1 MAYLI
6 EKFNELKYEFERLKC
21 VHRVPRLYIS
31 NYFGELRREVDL
43 YYNRK
48 DLKKQDE
55 RLLKSWLDIIRKIEH
70 YENDCQKFFKKLPD
84 QLYERTSDVIT
95 HTDMKLNELHS
106 NNIEINLKSNK
117 VEKIIDEMAYL
128 VNDQIIEIET
138 ILFNKKKMLFIDISK
153 VNGTKYSDEKET
165 SKLIFINNE
174 YFGRLGTD
182 LIKK

>member
-6 EKFNELKYEFERLKC
+6 EKLNELKYEFERLKC

-31 NYFGELRREVDL
+31 NYFSELKREVDL

-55 RLLKSWLDIIRKIEH
+55 RLLKIWLEIIRKIEH
-70 YENDCQKFFKKLPD
+70 YENDCQKWFKKLPD
-84 QLYERTSDVIT
+84 DLDEHTSNVIT

-106 NNIEINLKSNK
+106 SNIEINLKSNK
-117 VEKIIDEMAYL
+117 VERIIDEMTYL
-128 VNDQIIEIET
+128 VNDQLLKIES
-138 ILFNKKKMLFIDISK
+138 ILFNSKKMLFIDISK

-174 YFGRLGTD
+174 YFGRIGTD